1 MLYDD
6 IRTVEEGLTLV
17 INKLMNAEEKIDV
30 VYAWTANVTDF
41 DSISLLEEVPATET
55 TLEEMVEKSF
65 PASSVL
71 ENSFHEDD
79 LKNEIL
85 DVDEVGDEGVFDF
98 DNVDANKEVTD
109 CSTALVAVVV
119 EVAIS
124 NVENEWLGDDIS
136 KLEDDIGSD
145 EVESEAEGSREMS
158 ILNVLVNDILRALDV
173 ADVIELAISNVADA
187 WLGDAIAKL
196 EDEAG
201 SDEVESEAEGS
212 RKVSFIN
219 DFIDDTSIALN
230 VAAIIEVAISIV
242 DD

>member
-6 IRTVEEGLTLV
+6 IRTVEEGLTLA

-41 DSISLLEEVPATET
+41 DSISLLEEAPATEM
-55 TLEEMVEKSF
+55 TLEEIVEKSSL
-65 PASSVL
+65 ALSVL
-71 ENSFHEDD
+71 ENSFNEDD
-79 LKNEIL
+79 STNEII
-85 DVDEVGDEGVFDF
+85 DVDEVGDGVFDSE
-98 DNVDANKEVTD
+98 NVDANKEVAD
-109 CSTALVAVVV
+109 CSTALSVAVVV

-124 NVENEWLGDDIS
+124 NLENEWLGDDIS
-136 KLEDDIGSD
+136 KLEDDIASD
-145 EVESEAEGSREMS
+145 EVASEAEGSREMS
-158 ILNVLVNDILRALDV
+158 ILNVLVNDTLRALDV
-173 ADVIELAISNVADA
+173 AGVIELAISNVADG
-187 WLGDAIAKL
+187 WLGDAISKL